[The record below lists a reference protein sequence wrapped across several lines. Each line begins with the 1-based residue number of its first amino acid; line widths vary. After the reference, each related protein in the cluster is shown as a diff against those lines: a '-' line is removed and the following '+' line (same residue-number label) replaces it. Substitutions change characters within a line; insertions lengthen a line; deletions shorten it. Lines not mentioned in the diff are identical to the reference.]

1 MKSRIPA
8 FLFTTVILGIAAL
21 AAQSLGTITSL
32 KGRVSI
38 QSGSDAAKPA
48 AVKQEVKEGDY
59 LTTQADGEAVITLTT
74 GTVMKVGPET
84 RMKINKSKV
93 TSGDGNQFSVGL
105 TKGSI
110 SAKVSKLKTASDSFN
125 VYTPTSVAGVRGTD
139 FSVAAGVDGSTRV
152 QVAEG
157 EVQAGRGEN
166 KTSLKEKQGTE
177 VGLTDKPVEA
187 KSGSEDLAAWV
198 AKNDKKAKENPEKTL
213 ADMQAYIDKS
223 SQSAAS
229 TAAKT
234 ESIASSQTSITNKEQ
249 LKSQISSA
257 QSANAELNFNQTVA
271 EGILVNAKAVAGSAP
286 EGKAKELLSGVE
298 RIAKAFDDANS
309 RIEAALARLDARLA
323 AARKRIDDSWK
334 GADSRINKSMQDDRF
349 KKFDEQYEKSKKK

>member
-1 MKSRIPA
+1 MKSRT
-8 FLFTTVILGIAAL
+8 FFFIAASAL
-21 AAQSLGTITSL
+21 FGFSTLGAQSLGSISSL

-38 QSGSDAAKPA
+38 QSGSEAAKPA
-48 AVKQEVKEGDY
+48 AVKHEVKEGDY
-59 LTTQADGEAVITLTT
+59 ITTLADSEAVITLST
-74 GTVMKVGPET
+74 GTVMKVGADT
-84 RMKINKSKV
+84 RMKINKSTVK
-93 TSGDGNQFSVGL
+93 SGDGNQFSVGL
-105 TKGSI
+105 TRGSL

-139 FSVAAGVDGSTRV
+139 FSVAAGIDGSTRV

-177 VGLTDKPVEA
+177 VGLAEKPVVA
-187 KSGSEDLAAWV
+187 KSGSEDLSAWV

-213 ADMQAYIDKS
+213 AGMQAYIDKS
-223 SQSAAS
+223 AQSATS
-229 TAAKT
+229 TASKT
-234 ESIASSQTSITNKEQ
+234 EGIASSETSITNKEQ

-257 QSANAELNFNQTVA
+257 QAANAELNFNQVVA
-271 EGILVNAKAVAGSAP
+271 EGILVNAQAVAGSAP

-298 RIAKAFDDANS
+298 RIAKAFDDANA

-334 GADSRINKSMQDDRF
+334 GADQRINKSMQDDRF
-349 KKFDEQYEKSKKK
+349 KKFDEKYDKSKKK